1 MANLQIRNVPE
12 DIHKALQDWAK
23 EEKSSIS
30 ALVLAQL
37 RRKLELRAFERSLRK
52 MPPTEKAQN
61 TVKGL
66 QEERAKR

>member
-12 DIHKALQDWAK
+12 DIHKALHAWAK

-37 RRKLELRAFERSLRK
+37 RQQLELRAFERSLRE
-52 MPPTEKAQN
+52 MPPTDKAQN
-61 TVKGL
+61 TVRGL
-66 QEERAKR
+66 QEERDKR